1 MVLTNLLNRFIV
13 TEVLSS
19 KFQVRRRP
27 TSQVHLFR
35 FSGHTSGGE
44 EGFNPD
50 YEGNFRL
57 ITMKGVD
64 RKMKKA
70 WIVAV
75 VLFMVIISNLG
86 YAEVFKFPE
95 VDPSLSVY
103 ERQKSFQIPNE
114 KLQEM
119 TTADLIET
127 CMRYYGNCEPIL
139 AFWPNVD
146 VGMRKLLLEFNG
158 YQELINRDDGP
169 SFILEEYKKLNP
181 TNFKKRTE
189 KDWHTNYKD
198 DSCNLIVLEYL
209 LRQDYVFH
217 KLLTNEKRELAQ
229 HLLLVFDSE
238 LGGHEKGLSFGY
250 TVNSTLQTML
260 NFVPFKIRER
270 LNIHEK
276 KDVDIILNEISKWI
290 NK

>member
-1 MVLTNLLNRFIV
+1 
-13 TEVLSS
+13 
-19 KFQVRRRP
+19 
-27 TSQVHLFR
+27 
-35 FSGHTSGGE
+35 
-44 EGFNPD
+44 
-50 YEGNFRL
+50 
-57 ITMKGVD
+57 
-64 RKMKKA
+64 MKKA

-75 VLFMVIISNLG
+75 VLFLAIISNLG

-114 KLQEM
+114 KLREM

-127 CMRYYGNCEPIL
+127 SMRYYGNCEPIL

-146 VGMRKLLLEFNG
+146 VGMKKLLIEFNG

-229 HLLLVFDSE
+229 HLLLVFNSE
-238 LGGHEKGLSFGY
+238 LGGYEKGLSFGY
-250 TVNSTLQTML
+250 TVNSTLQTMM
-260 NFVPFKIRER
+260 NFTPFKIRER

-276 KDVDIILNEISKWI
+276 KDVEIILNEISKWI

>member
-13 TEVLSS
+13 PEVLSS
-19 KFQVRRRP
+19 KFQVRVRP
-27 TSQVHLFR
+27 ASQVDVFR
-35 FSGHTSGGE
+35 FSGYTSGGE
-44 EGFNPD
+44 GGFNPD

-57 ITMKGVD
+57 IAMKGVD

-75 VLFMVIISNLG
+75 VLFLAIISNLG

-114 KLQEM
+114 KLREM

-146 VGMRKLLLEFNG
+146 VGMKKLLMEFNG

-217 KLLTNEKRELAQ
+217 KLLTSEKRELAQ
-229 HLLLVFDSE
+229 HLLLVFNSE
-238 LGGHEKGLSFGY
+238 LGGYEKGLSFGY
-250 TVNSTLQTML
+250 TVNSTLQTMM
-260 NFVPFKIRER
+260 NFTPFKIRER

-276 KDVDIILNEISKWI
+276 KDVEIILNEISKWI